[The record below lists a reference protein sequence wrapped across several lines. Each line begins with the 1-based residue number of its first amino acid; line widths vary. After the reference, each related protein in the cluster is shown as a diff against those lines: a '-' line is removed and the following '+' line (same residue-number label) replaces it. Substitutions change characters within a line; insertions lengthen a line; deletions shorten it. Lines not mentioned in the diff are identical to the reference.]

1 MIIGFI
7 VAAVVVVLD
16 QISKYFLYG
25 KSLSLIGDFLWLEST
40 FNKGASFG
48 IMQNATIFFIILS
61 LPAIAIMV
69 YLIITKKY
77 INSKLFKISI
87 ALLLGGT
94 IGNFIDRVFLGGV
107 RDFIYFKSIDFAIFN
122 VADMAITFGVILAI
136 LYFIIAII
144 KKDKEASKP
153 LKKEDDKVNDSEKLE
168 ELNTLRETL
177 KNAKSDKKSVSK
189 DDKNK

>member
-48 IMQNATIFFIILS
+48 IMQNATIFFIIFS